1 MKIKE
6 LVELANSNKN
16 RLLKTAQLSEVIKKA
31 IEVKDYIGI
40 KQKKELIN
48 DIINDCV
55 LYEDGIYK
63 FDDIERYICFTM
75 KTISAYT
82 NLELSDDI
90 EEDYDALCSSKLLN
104 VVIDAF
110 AGEYDNLHLL
120 FQMQCDYV
128 LRNNNMEA
136 QLGKFL
142 NDLLEKI
149 GDIADVASD
158 KISKF
163 DISKLPF
170 SKEDLKKLM
179 NFINIQK

>member
-1 MKIKE
+1 MKVQE
-6 LVELANSNKN
+6 LVEFANNNKN
-16 RLLKTAQLSEVIKKA
+16 RLLKAEQLSEVIKKA
-31 IEVKDYIGI
+31 IETKDYISI

-48 DIINDCV
+48 NIVNECI

-75 KTISAYT
+75 KTIEAYT

-90 EEDYDALCSSKLLN
+90 EEDYDALCSAKLLN
-104 VVIDAF
+104 IVIDTF
-110 AGEYDNLHLL
+110 VDEYENVRLL

-128 LRNNNMEA
+128 LSNNNMEA
-136 QLGKFL
+136 QVGKFL
-142 NDLLEKI
+142 HELLEKI
-149 GDIADVASD
+149 GDVADVASD
-158 KISKF
+158 KINKF

-170 SKEDLKKLM
+170 SKDDLKKLM